1 MGGLPFW
8 LLQKNPDVK
17 LRTNDP
23 KFMIYV
29 EKWLKVLYGKLSKF
43 LIENGGPIIMV
54 QIENE
59 YGSYVQVKKRL
70 SWATR
75 EKNLLLSHWL
85 EMLIRTT
92 KVTINRYKILL

>member
-1 MGGLPFW
+1 
-8 LLQKNPDVK
+8 
-17 LRTNDP
+17 
-23 KFMIYV
+23 
-29 EKWLKVLYGKLSKF
+29 
-43 LIENGGPIIMV
+43 MV